1 AYLHEN
7 LGNTKQENGI
17 MKIYLRLVGYIYK
30 NKKYIFTSFVL
41 SVLLSFFNAL
51 SIYLTI
57 PLLKTLFAGEQSL
70 NPVTDTTQSFGI
82 YNQFRAFLEENL
94 FSHGK
99 YEALV
104 TICILIFLSYLLK
117 NISGFFQSLS
127 IQRVEKS
134 VLTDLRFE
142 LYRKINQFSVRY
154 FTSEKTGNLISRMT
168 NDLNAIQ
175 SGISAAF
182 SNLIKEPLTIG
193 IFLFLALSISYEM
206 TLISLVIFPVTVIFI
221 AKIGSSLRRRSQRL
235 LNKLSE
241 ILTTVNETIYGA
253 KIIRAFGSEE
263 YLNKKFRKQ
272 NDEAFRLGMKAAVAF
287 EMSSPITEIVS
298 VIAGII
304 IIWYGG
310 KQILINNALNPE
322 EFLGF
327 LFIVFQL
334 MVPLKNLSVVNNRI
348 QESSASGKRI
358 FEVLDYEVEI
368 KEKPDALEIS
378 NFNDSIELK
387 NVSFYY
393 NENAEIL
400 RNINLSIKKSEIVA
414 IVGPSGSGKSTLAD
428 LIMRFYDV
436 TAGGI
441 TIDGTDIRDL
451 KINNM
456 RHLMSLVP
464 QETIL
469 FNDTIRNN
477 ILFGME
483 DVSDEQIFEAA
494 RNANA
499 YDFIKETENGLDTIV
514 GERGLKLSGGQK
526 QRIAIARALLRNPQI
541 LILDEATSS
550 LDTESE
556 KIVQDAIDNL
566 MKNRTSIV
574 IAHRLSTIIN
584 ADKIVVLNGKT
595 IMQTGTHEELLK
607 QKDGLYRKLYE
618 IQI

>member
-1 AYLHEN
+1 
-7 LGNTKQENGI
+7 

-30 NKKYIFTSFVL
+30 NKKYIFISFVL
-41 SVLLSFFNAL
+41 SFLLSFFNAL

-57 PLLKTLFAGEQSL
+57 PLLKTLFSSEKNLNPASDLNQSL
-70 NPVTDTTQSFGI
+70 GI

-117 NISGFFQSLS
+117 NISSFFQSLS

-134 VLTDLRFE
+134 VLTDIRFE
-142 LYRKINQFSVRY
+142 LFKKINQFSVRY

-168 NDLNAIQ
+168 NDLSAVQ
-175 SGISAAF
+175 AGISAAF

-235 LNKLSE
+235 LIKLSE

-263 YLNKKFRKQ
+263 YLNNKFKKQ
-272 NDEAFRLGMKAAVAF
+272 NDEAFRLGMRAAVAF

-298 VIAGII
+298 IVAGII

-310 KQILINNALNPE
+310 KQILLNNALNPE

-358 FEVLDYEVEI
+358 FEILDQQIEI
-368 KEKPDALEIS
+368 KEKSDALEVDI
-378 NFNDSIELK
+378 FTDSIELR

-393 NENAEIL
+393 NESTDIL
-400 RNINLSIKKSEIVA
+400 QNINLEIKKSEIVA

-436 TAGGI
+436 TSGEI
-441 TIDGTDIRDL
+441 RIDGENIKDL
-451 KINNM
+451 KISSM
-456 RHLMSLVP
+456 RQLMSLVP

-483 DVSDEQIFEAA
+483 NISDEKLYEAA
-494 RNANA
+494 KNANA
-499 YDFIKETENGLDTIV
+499 YDFIKTTENGLDTVV

-556 KIVQDAIDNL
+556 KIVQGAIDNL

-595 IMQTGTHEELLK
+595 IVQAGTHEELLK
-607 QKDGLYRKLYE
+607 QEDGLYRKLYE